1 MLHEENKTSF
11 KFKFKFS
18 KNVIPKISRNIF
30 SLAIVEKVAEQ
41 FSK

>member
-11 KFKFKFS
+11 KFKFT

-30 SLAIVEKVAEQ
+30 TLAIVEKVAEQ
-41 FSK
+41 LSK